1 MIADAKTSD
10 KSSYPGGKSGAGV
23 FQRLINLIPP
33 HRVLIVPF
41 AGHCGVVRNIRP
53 ADQTIVIDQDP
64 AVCQWWDDWSRSKR
78 GRRLEIHHC
87 DGIEWLRFRLGGTEY
102 SAAKACDAESGA
114 GRSSDSGSRN
124 RRPLMATDCDRITP
138 KSATAAGDARSSD
151 AVPGDGRPSRK
162 PAAEYFV
169 FCDPPY
175 VMSQR
180 ATGRI
185 YQHELTDADHGR
197 FINEVTRIEAA
208 KASIMIC
215 GYPSDL
221 YAGLAGWL
229 RIHHRVPTRRGL
241 QDERIWLNYEKPERL
256 HDYQFIGD
264 CRRSRER
271 IRRRQ
276 INWVNQLR
284 AMEHHERQA
293 MLDAMSQL
301 ACL

>member
-1 MIADAKTSD
+1 M
-10 KSSYPGGKSGAGV
+10 
-23 FQRLINLIPP
+23 
-33 HRVLIVPF
+33 
-41 AGHCGVVRNIRP
+41 
-53 ADQTIVIDQDP
+53 
-64 AVCQWWDDWSRSKR
+64 
-78 GRRLEIHHC
+78 
-87 DGIEWLRFRLGGTEY
+87 
-102 SAAKACDAESGA
+102 
-114 GRSSDSGSRN
+114 
-124 RRPLMATDCDRITP
+124 
-138 KSATAAGDARSSD
+138 
-151 AVPGDGRPSRK
+151 
-162 PAAEYFV
+162 

-185 YQHELTDADHGR
+185 YEHELSDADHERLVGT
-197 FINEVTRIEAA
+197 VTRIDAA
-208 KASIMIC
+208 KALIMVC

-241 QDERIWLNYEKPERL
+241 QDERIWLNYQKPERL

-276 INWVNQLR
+276 RNWLNQLR
-284 AMEHHERQA
+284 AMEPRERAA
-293 MLDAMSQL
+293 MLDSLNQL